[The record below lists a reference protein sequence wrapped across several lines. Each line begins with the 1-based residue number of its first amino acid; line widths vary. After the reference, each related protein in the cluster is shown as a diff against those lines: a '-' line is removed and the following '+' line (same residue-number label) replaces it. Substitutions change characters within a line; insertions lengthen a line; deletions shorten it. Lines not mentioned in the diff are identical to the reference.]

1 MSAGVFGLW
10 PRCTGHDYGDWE
22 SQHVSHT
29 RGRDGRAKE
38 AENGVQQLEAV
49 IFDTDGV
56 ITQTA
61 AVHFSAWK
69 AVFDEF
75 LDAHATGD
83 AAAPFTDADYRVHV
97 DGIGRYDG
105 VDAFLRS
112 RGFEL
117 PRGEPGD
124 EPGDAT
130 VCAVGNKKND
140 SFAAAIDEHGV
151 RPYTTTRSFIEQ
163 LHSNGIRTAVISASK
178 NCEMVLRAAG
188 MLELFEVKVD
198 GNDAAEM
205 GFPGKPAPDVFLEA
219 ARRLGV
225 DPAAAAVVEDAISGV
240 SAGRTGGFG
249 LVVGLD
255 RTRNPEPLAEFAD
268 IVVPDLSDLE
278 VVALEADAGTSSGA
292 GVRQVV
298 PARAWLPDLSD
309 ALSDYDLTR
318 QIAGKTVAVFCDYD
332 GALTPIVDRPEDA
345 TIPPATLAALE
356 SLAELTVVGVVS
368 GRDLADVMAMVPT
381 ERIWFAGSHGFDVR
395 KPDGTREEFT
405 EGAAALPALELAEV
419 QLGERLGGIEGAW
432 AERKRFAIAVHYRA
446 TPDEQ
451 IAELEA
457 IVADI
462 AAGHDAL
469 RMTGGKKI
477 FELRPDIDWHK
488 GKAVRWLIEAAGLD
502 PATTLPIFVGDD
514 VTDEDGFVEVR
525 ARGVGVVVGTE
536 DRFTAAHLRVDDP
549 DATRQL
555 LDDLSRRLKQQ

>member
-1 MSAGVFGLW
+1 M
-10 PRCTGHDYGDWE
+10 
-22 SQHVSHT
+22 
-29 RGRDGRAKE
+29 
-38 AENGVQQLEAV
+38 QQLEAV

-69 AVFDEF
+69 DVFDEF
-75 LDAHATGD
+75 LEAHASG
-83 AAAPFTDADYRVHV
+83 AAATEFTDADYRVHV

-117 PRGEPGD
+117 PRGEPD
-124 EPGDAT
+124 DPPGDST
-130 VCAVGNKKND
+130 VCAVGNKKNA
-140 SFAAAIDEHGV
+140 SFAAAIDQHGV
-151 RPYTTTRSFIEQ
+151 RPYTTTRRFIEA
-163 LHSNGIRTAVISASK
+163 LHAKGIRTAVISASK
-178 NCEMVLRAAG
+178 NCELVLRAAG
-188 MLELFEVKVD
+188 MLDLFEVRVD

-219 ARRLGV
+219 AKRLGV
-225 DPAAAAVVEDAISGV
+225 EAAASAVVEDAISGV
-240 SAGRTGGFG
+240 RAGRIGGFG

-268 IVVPDLSDLE
+268 IVVPDLSDLD
-278 VVALEADAGTSSGA
+278 VIALDADDPGAGA
-292 GVRQVV
+292 GVQRIV

-318 QIAGKTVAVFCDYD
+318 QIADKTVAVFCDYD

-356 SLAELTVVGVVS
+356 ALADLTVVGVVS
-368 GRDLADVMAMVPT
+368 GRDLTDVMGMVPT

-395 KPDGTREEFT
+395 RPDGSREEFP
-405 EGAAALPALELAEV
+405 EGAAALPVLASAEG
-419 QLGERLGGIEGAW
+419 LLAERLGSIEGAW

-451 IAELEA
+451 IGDLEA
-457 IVADI
+457 IVAEL
-462 AAGHDAL
+462 AVSHDGL

-502 PATTLPIFVGDD
+502 PATTLPLFIGDD
-514 VTDEDGFVEVR
+514 VTDEDGFAEVR
-525 ARGVGVVVGTE
+525 SRGVGVVVGTE
-536 DRFTAAHLRVDDP
+536 DRYTAAHLRVDDP
-549 DATRQL
+549 DATRRL
-555 LDDLSRRLKQQ
+555 LEDLARRLAAR

>member
-1 MSAGVFGLW
+1 ML
-10 PRCTGHDYGDWE
+10 
-22 SQHVSHT
+22 
-29 RGRDGRAKE
+29 KE
-38 AENGVQQLEAV
+38 AENGVQRLEAV

-61 AVHFSAWK
+61 AVHFTAWK

-83 AAAPFTDADYRVHV
+83 AAAPFTDNDYRVHV

-117 PRGEPGD
+117 PRGEPDD

-140 SFAAAIDEHGV
+140 SFAAAIERHGV
-151 RPYTTTRSFIEQ
+151 RPYTTTRRFIEQ
-163 LHSNGIRTAVISASK
+163 LHAKGIRTAVISASK
-178 NCEMVLRAAG
+178 NCELVLRAAG
-188 MLELFEVKVD
+188 MLDLFEVKVD
-198 GNDAAEM
+198 GIDAAEM

-225 DPAAAAVVEDAISGV
+225 EPASAAVVEDAISGV
-240 SAGRTGGFG
+240 NAGRSGGFG

-268 IVVPDLSDLE
+268 IVVPDLADLE
-278 VVALEADAGTSSGA
+278 VVALDPADPSAGA
-292 GVRQVV
+292 GVRLVV
-298 PARAWLPDLSD
+298 PARTWLPDLSD
-309 ALSDYDLTR
+309 ALTDHDLTR

-345 TIPPATLAALE
+345 AIPAATLAALE
-356 SLAELTVVGVVS
+356 ALADVTVVGVVS
-368 GRDLADVMAMVPT
+368 GRDLGDVMAMVPT

-395 KPDGTREEFT
+395 NPDGTREEFT
-405 EGAAALPALELAEV
+405 EGAAALPALEAAETQLAE
-419 QLGERLGGIEGAW
+419 RLEDIEGAW
-432 AERKRFAIAVHYRA
+432 AERKRYAIAVHYRA
-446 TPDEQ
+446 TPEDQ
-451 IAELEA
+451 IGALES
-457 IVADI
+457 IVGDI
-462 AAGHDAL
+462 AASHDAL

-477 FELRPDIDWHK
+477 FELRPDVDWHK
-488 GKAVRWLIEAAGLD
+488 GKAVRWLIDAAGLD
-502 PATTLPIFVGDD
+502 PATTLPIYIGDD

-525 ARGVGVVVGTE
+525 AGGVGIVVGTE
-536 DRFTAAHLRVDDP
+536 DRYTAAHLRVDDP

-555 LDDLSRRLKQQ
+555 LDDLSRRLKST

>member
-1 MSAGVFGLW
+1 M
-10 PRCTGHDYGDWE
+10 
-22 SQHVSHT
+22 
-29 RGRDGRAKE
+29 
-38 AENGVQQLEAV
+38 QQLEAV

-56 ITQTA
+56 LTQTA

-69 AVFDEF
+69 DVFDEF
-75 LDAHATGD
+75 LAAHATGE
-83 AAAPFTDADYRVHV
+83 AAAEFTDADYRVHV

-117 PRGEPGD
+117 PRGDPDDAPGD
-124 EPGDAT
+124 GT
-130 VCAVGNKKND
+130 VCAVGNKKNA
-140 SFAAAIDEHGV
+140 SFAAAIEQHGV
-151 RPYTTTRSFIEQ
+151 RPYTTTRRFIEA
-163 LHSNGIRTAVISASK
+163 LHAHGIRTAVISASK

-188 MLELFEVKVD
+188 MLDLFEVRVD

-225 DPAAAAVVEDAISGV
+225 DAARAAVVEDAISGV
-240 SAGRTGGFG
+240 RAGRAGGFG

-255 RTRNPEPLAEFAD
+255 RTRNPEPLAEYAD

-278 VVALEADAGTSSGA
+278 VAALDADTPGDGA
-292 GVRQVV
+292 GVRRVV

-309 ALSDYDLTR
+309 ALTDYDLTR
-318 QIAGKTVAVFCDYD
+318 QISDKTVAVFCDYD

-345 TIPPATLAALE
+345 HIPPATLEALE
-356 SLAELTVVGVVS
+356 ALAALTVVGIVS
-368 GRDLADVMAMVPT
+368 GRDLVDVMGMVPT
-381 ERIWFAGSHGFDVR
+381 ERVWFSGSHGFDVR
-395 KPDGTREEFT
+395 RPDGTREESP
-405 EGAAALPALELAEV
+405 EGAAALPALAAAEEQLA
-419 QLGERLGGIEGAW
+419 ERLGATDGAW

-446 TPDEQ
+446 TPDDQ
-451 IAELEA
+451 VAGLEA

-462 AAGHDAL
+462 ATSHDGL

-502 PATTLPIFVGDD
+502 PVDTLALFIGDD
-514 VTDEDGFVEVR
+514 VTDEDGFAEVR
-525 ARGVGVVVGTE
+525 SRGVGVVVGTE
-536 DRFTAAHLRVDDP
+536 ERYTAAHLRVDDS

-555 LDDLSRRLKQQ
+555 LEDLARRLSAR

>member
-1 MSAGVFGLW
+1 M
-10 PRCTGHDYGDWE
+10 
-22 SQHVSHT
+22 
-29 RGRDGRAKE
+29 
-38 AENGVQQLEAV
+38 QQLEAV

-69 AVFDEF
+69 DVFDEF
-75 LDAHATGD
+75 LAAHATG
-83 AAAPFTDADYRVHV
+83 AAAVEFTDADYRVHV

-117 PRGEPGD
+117 PRGDPDDAPGD
-124 EPGDAT
+124 DT
-130 VCAVGNKKND
+130 VCAVGNKKNA
-140 SFAAAIDEHGV
+140 SFAAAIDQHGV
-151 RPYTTTRSFIEQ
+151 RPYTTTRRFIEA
-163 LHSNGIRTAVISASK
+163 LHADGIRTAVISASK
-178 NCEMVLRAAG
+178 NCELVLRAAG
-188 MLELFEVKVD
+188 MLDLFEVRVD
-198 GNDAAEM
+198 GLDAAEM

-240 SAGRTGGFG
+240 RAGRAGGFG

-268 IVVPDLSDLE
+268 IVVPDLSDLA
-278 VVALEADAGTSSGA
+278 VVALESGGA
-292 GVRQVV
+292 GVQRIE

-309 ALSDYDLTR
+309 ALTDYDLTR
-318 QIAGKTVAVFCDYD
+318 QIADKTVAVFCDYD

-345 TIPPATLAALE
+345 VIPPATLAALE
-356 SLAELTVVGVVS
+356 ALADLTVVGVVS
-368 GRDLADVMAMVPT
+368 GRDLADVMGMVPT

-395 KPDGTREEFT
+395 RPDGSREEFPD
-405 EGAAALPALELAEV
+405 GAAALPALESAERSLAE
-419 QLGERLGGIEGAW
+419 RIATIDGAW

-446 TPDEQ
+446 TPDDQ
-451 IAELEA
+451 IADLEA
-457 IVADI
+457 AVADV
-462 AAGHDAL
+462 AAAHEGL

-488 GKAVRWLIEAAGLD
+488 GKAVRWLIDAAGLD
-502 PATTLPIFVGDD
+502 PADTLALFIGDD
-514 VTDEDGFVEVR
+514 ITDEDGFAEVR
-525 ARGVGVVVGTE
+525 SRGVGVVVGTE
-536 DRFTAAHLRVDDP
+536 DRYTAAHLRVDDP

-555 LDDLSRRLKQQ
+555 LDDLARRLVER

>member
-1 MSAGVFGLW
+1 M
-10 PRCTGHDYGDWE
+10 
-22 SQHVSHT
+22 
-29 RGRDGRAKE
+29 
-38 AENGVQQLEAV
+38 QQLEAV

-69 AVFDEF
+69 DVFDEF
-75 LDAHATGD
+75 LAAHATGE
-83 AAAPFTDADYRVHV
+83 AAAEFTDADYRVHV

-117 PRGEPGD
+117 PRGGPDDAPGD
-124 EPGDAT
+124 GT
-130 VCAVGNKKND
+130 VCAVGNKKNA
-140 SFAAAIDEHGV
+140 SFAAAIEQHGV
-151 RPYTTTRSFIEQ
+151 RPYTTTRRFIEA
-163 LHSNGIRTAVISASK
+163 LHAHGIRTAVISASK

-188 MLELFEVKVD
+188 MLDLFEVRVD

-219 ARRLGV
+219 AKRLGV
-225 DPAAAAVVEDAISGV
+225 DAPRAAVVEDAISGV
-240 SAGRTGGFG
+240 RAGRAGDFG

-278 VVALEADAGTSSGA
+278 VAALDPDAPANGA
-292 GVRQVV
+292 GVRRVV

-309 ALSDYDLTR
+309 ALTDYDLTR
-318 QIAGKTVAVFCDYD
+318 QIADKTVAVFCDYD

-345 TIPPATLAALE
+345 HIPAATLEALE
-356 SLAELTVVGVVS
+356 ALADLTVVGIVS
-368 GRDLADVMAMVPT
+368 GRDLVDVMGMVPT
-381 ERIWFAGSHGFDVR
+381 ERVWFAGSHGFDVR
-395 KPDGTREEFT
+395 RPDGAREEFP
-405 EGAAALPALELAEV
+405 EGAAALPELASAEQ
-419 QLGERLGGIEGAW
+419 QLAERLGAIDGAW
-432 AERKRFAIAVHYRA
+432 AERKRFAIAVHHRA
-446 TPDEQ
+446 TPDDQ
-451 IAELEA
+451 IADLEA

-462 AAGHDAL
+462 ATAHEGL

-502 PATTLPIFVGDD
+502 PSDTLALFIGDD
-514 VTDEDGFVEVR
+514 VTDEDGFAEVR
-525 ARGVGVVVGTE
+525 SRGVGVVVGAE
-536 DRFTAAHLRVDDP
+536 DRYTAAHLRVDDP

-555 LDDLSRRLKQQ
+555 LDDLARRLAER